1 MVKIHELK
9 PPKGARSERKRVGR
23 GPGSGHGQTS
33 GRGDKG
39 QKSRAGGHV
48 QPWFE
53 GGQLPL
59 HRRVP
64 KRGFTNIFRQE
75 YAIINLKD
83 LSRFEAGTPL
93 SPGLFWEQGMIKHR
107 NDLVKILGEGEI
119 SQPVTISAH
128 KFSRSAIQKIEAA
141 GGRAEVIKG

>member
-9 PPKGARSERKRVGR
+9 PAVGSKRGRKRRGR

-39 QKSRAGGHV
+39 QKARAGGHV

-64 KRGFTNIFRQE
+64 KRGFTNIFRRE
-75 YAIINLKD
+75 YAIINLRD
-83 LSRFEAGTPL
+83 LSRFEAGYSI
-93 SPGLFWEQGMIKHR
+93 SPESLWNEGLIKHR
-107 NDLVKILGEGEI
+107 TDLVKILGEGEI
-119 SQPVTISAH
+119 SQPLNISAH
-128 KFSRSAIQKIEAA
+128 RFSRSAAQKIEAA
-141 GGRAEVIKG
+141 GGKAEVIQP